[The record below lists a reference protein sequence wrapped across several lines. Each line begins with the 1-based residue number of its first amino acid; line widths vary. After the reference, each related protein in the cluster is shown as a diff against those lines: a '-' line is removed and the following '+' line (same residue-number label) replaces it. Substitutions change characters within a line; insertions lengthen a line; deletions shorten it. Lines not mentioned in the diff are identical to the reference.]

1 MTNKT
6 AALQVERVNVSFGGL
21 RALNDVYLE
30 IAKNEVVGLIG
41 PNGAGKTTLFNA
53 LCGLVTPDSGELHL
67 NGKKHDFPKPFEL
80 VDLGI
85 ARTLQGVGLF
95 GDLTV
100 LENVMIGA
108 QHLAQTGL
116 ISAALGRNRK
126 DEDQIRNKARV
137 ALERVYAGG
146 IAHRRADTL
155 AYPDTKRVAIA
166 RALVS
171 EPKILMLD
179 EPAGGLG
186 AQDIEWMNSLIKNLS
201 VDMSV
206 LLIEHHMD
214 VVMSV
219 CSRLYVLNF
228 GEVIASGDAE
238 TVRLCAAIQQLWLL
252 ILGQETTMSLNVSN
266 LTVHHGAICA
276 VNQVSLAVPTGKLA
290 AVIGANGAGKTTLLR
305 ALSGLN
311 HPTHGSIMWK
321 GERIVGMKPE
331 ALVRRGIS
339 HVSEGKSV
347 IPELTVRENLELGA
361 IWRRNAKESK
371 ESIDQVVSIF
381 PRLGERLQQ
390 RADTLSG
397 GERQMLAIG
406 RAIMSKPQ
414 LLLLDEPSLGLA
426 PLVIEH
432 IFQTIRDLTT
442 SMNLT
447 VLLVEQNAM
456 GALKIADLGIVLNLG
471 KVVAINH
478 AQALIDDPAVR
489 AAYLGY

>member
-1 MTNKT
+1 
-6 AALQVERVNVSFGGL
+6 
-21 RALNDVYLE
+21 
-30 IAKNEVVGLIG
+30 
-41 PNGAGKTTLFNA
+41 
-53 LCGLVTPDSGELHL
+53 
-67 NGKKHDFPKPFEL
+67 
-80 VDLGI
+80 
-85 ARTLQGVGLF
+85 
-95 GDLTV
+95 
-100 LENVMIGA
+100 
-108 QHLAQTGL
+108 
-116 ISAALGRNRK
+116 
-126 DEDQIRNKARV
+126 
-137 ALERVYAGG
+137 
-146 IAHRRADTL
+146 
-155 AYPDTKRVAIA
+155 
-166 RALVS
+166 
-171 EPKILMLD
+171 
-179 EPAGGLG
+179 
-186 AQDIEWMNSLIKNLS
+186 
-201 VDMSV
+201 
-206 LLIEHHMD
+206 
-214 VVMSV
+214 
-219 CSRLYVLNF
+219 
-228 GEVIASGDAE
+228 
-238 TVRLCAAIQQLWLL
+238 
-252 ILGQETTMSLNVSN
+252 MSLNVSN

-276 VNQVSLAVPTGKLA
+276 VNQVSIAVPTGKLA
-290 AVIGANGAGKTTLLR
+290 AIIGANGAGKTTLLR

-311 HPTHGSIMWK
+311 HPTHGSVMWK
-321 GERIVGMKPE
+321 GEKIVGLKPE
-331 ALVRRGIS
+331 VLVRRGIS

-381 PRLGERLQQ
+381 PRLGERIQQ

-426 PLVIEH
+426 PLVVEQ

-456 GALKIADLGIVLNLG
+456 GALRIADLGIVLNLG